1 MHKIKYKG
9 YDIEAKPYKSNDS
22 SEWKIDLLI
31 SRDLASREFYP
42 KDTLKTQEEA
52 VRFCFDLGVR
62 IIDGEA
68 KDYSVE
74 DL

>member
-9 YDIEAKPYKSNDS
+9 YNIEAKPYKSGNS
-22 SEWKIDLLI
+22 GEWKIDLLI

-42 KDTLKTQEEA
+42 KDIFNTEEEA
-52 VRFCFDLGVR
+52 VKFSFDLGVR
-62 IIDGEA
+62 IIDGEV
-68 KDYSVE
+68 KDYAVE

>member
-9 YDIEAKPYKSNDS
+9 YDIEAKPYKSDDS
-22 SEWKIDLLI
+22 GEWKIGLLI

-42 KDTLKTQEEA
+42 KGLLKTEEEA
-52 VRFCFDLGVR
+52 VKFCFDLGVR
-62 IIDGEA
+62 IIDGEVI
-68 KDYSVE
+68 DCSVE